1 MLLVGCVDAAR
12 VNVSKKEAIEDFI
25 ARSDKITEDF
35 SNTQLPPAPARTLVQ
50 FTYGPSSLKNFD
62 FLEYLVESKANLSSD
77 IIKQLKEE
85 ENNYLLSLDDKSSG
99 NFKVTERLEQYK
111 KDLKTYKKLS
121 EQTSVTFNNQPI
133 ISGLTDLS
141 RRAGLIAS
149 FPEEDTLKE
158 KNYLRGQY
166 SGTLLEI
173 MEKITSDFKLKLSF
187 KPDMKTIVFST
198 KFISENI
205 NKLSA
210 EKIKDTFAV
219 ANDSQTINEVISEI
233 SKKNDEL
240 TEEEISGY
248 ISEVESKSAQNFLK
262 TLLYQINSEQIYKK
276 KNAELSALRKTI
288 IFYSETSSKESI
300 KTVATFRPD
309 LKNGW
314 ERVIEKFSIYNDT
327 PDSMEKLLNN
337 YSVFREKCSQRKDS
351 NGKLVPSSTPVN
363 VTNNVN
369 NFLDNSVSIDSAT
382 NKNSFNDI
390 KTNANTNNGNI
401 NSNNTSLAGKNSSIN
416 TTSKTNTNNGNIN
429 SNNSSLG
436 NNNIQG
442 VVNSESQKT
451 DEQEKLITQSDPSFV
466 SSALTGCVTIN
477 KDSTGILVAGTV
489 VEAQLAARFISDQD
503 KPVKQAMLEV
513 YIMEV
518 TTDWQS
524 KIQSNI
530 AKQFKGGGGISSTKI
545 PDAATTLANQGILN
559 FTNIAN
565 PAKGI
570 NFSTINSS
578 KLNIQALIN
587 VIETNSI
594 GRNISNPVILVKDGE
609 TGSVSKLKT
618 IRDSLDTA
626 GVTTAGGSITNGG
639 QRIESVEVPL
649 KLDIKADINKHND
662 NIELSFNY
670 KETTLSDDAKT
681 DIKGKTQTLTASTV
695 ENAIISKLIA
705 QPGQI
710 IVMAGLKKETNSKG
724 ISGVPGITNLGPLS
738 TIASWFGGSQSASS
752 SGSELLVFIKPT
764 VITNLNSDK
773 IINQVNY

>member
-1 MLLVGCVDAAR
+1 MKSINKISLVLMCMLLVGCVDATR

-50 FTYGPSSLKNFD
+50 FTYGPTSLKNFD

-85 ENNYLLSLDDKSSG
+85 ENNYLLSLDDQSSG
-99 NFKVTERLEQYK
+99 NFKITKRLEQYK

-121 EQTSVTFNNQPI
+121 EQTAVTFNNQPV

-141 RRAGLIAS
+141 KRADLIPV
-149 FPEEDTLKE
+149 FLEEDAIKD
-158 KNYLRGQY
+158 KGYLRGQY
-166 SGTLLEI
+166 NGSLLEI
-173 MEKITSDFKLKLSF
+173 MEKIASDFKLKLSF
-187 KPDMKTIVFST
+187 KPDMKTIVFS
-198 KFISENI
+198 KDNISGNI
-205 NKLSA
+205 KLSA
-210 EKIKDTFAV
+210 DKIKDTFAV
-219 ANDSQTINEVISEI
+219 ANDSQKINEIIAQI

-240 TEEEISGY
+240 SDEEIKSFMA
-248 ISEVESKSAQNFLK
+248 EVESKSAQSFVRN
-262 TLLYQINSEQIYKK
+262 LLYQINQEQIYKK
-276 KNAELSALRKTI
+276 KNADLSTLRKSI
-288 IFYSETSSKESI
+288 IAYSEAASKDSI
-300 KTVATFRPD
+300 KTVATFNPN
-309 LKNGW
+309 LKNGS
-314 ERVIEKFSIYNDT
+314 EKVIEKFSVFNDT
-327 PDSMEKLLNN
+327 PESMFKLLNN
-337 YSVFREKCSQRKDS
+337 YSVFKEKCVQKQDKSGNLLPGNSPKLIQQINNNQNTNLNADQS
-351 NGKLVPSSTPVN
+351 NLK
-363 VTNNVN
+363 
-369 NFLDNSVSIDSAT
+369 
-382 NKNSFNDI
+382 
-390 KTNANTNNGNI
+390 NTNNLDQFNKPI
-401 NSNNTSLAGKNSSIN
+401 SQTPDVNKKEDLNKNT
-416 TTSKTNTNNGNIN
+416 TTSKT
-429 SNNSSLG
+429 
-436 NNNIQG
+436 
-442 VVNSESQKT
+442 SETTKNEDQN
-451 DEQEKLITQSDPSFV
+451 EKLITESDPSFV
-466 SSALTGCVTIN
+466 SAELTGCVVFS
-477 KDSTGILVAGTV
+477 KDSTGVLVAGTV
-489 VEAQLAARFISDQD
+489 VEAELAARFIADQD

-530 AKQFKGGGGISSTKI
+530 AKQFKGGGGISSTNI
-545 PDAATTLANQGILN
+545 PLSTTTLANQGILN

-565 PAKGI
+565 PTKGI

-609 TGSVSKLKT
+609 TGTVSKLKT
-618 IRDSLDTA
+618 IRDQLATGGVANSA
-626 GVTTAGGSITNGG
+626 GTVTAGGN
-639 QRIESVEVPL
+639 RIESVEVPL

-670 KETTLSDDAKT
+670 KETTLLDDART
-681 DIKGKTQTLTASTV
+681 SSSLTASTV
-695 ENAIISKLIA
+695 ENAIVSKLIA

-724 ISGVPGITNLGPLS
+724 ISGIPGITNLGPLS
-738 TIASWFGGSQSASS
+738 SIASWFGGSQSASS

>member
-1 MLLVGCVDAAR
+1 

-50 FTYGPSSLKNFD
+50 FTYGPTSLKNFD

-85 ENNYLLSLDDKSSG
+85 ENNYLLSLDDQSSG
-99 NFKVTERLEQYK
+99 NFKITKRLEQYK

-121 EQTSVTFNNQPI
+121 EQTAVTFNNQPV

-141 RRAGLIAS
+141 KRADLIPVFS
-149 FPEEDTLKE
+149 EEDAIKE
-158 KNYLRGQY
+158 KGYLRGQY
-166 SGTLLEI
+166 SGSLLEI
-173 MEKITSDFKLKLSF
+173 MEKIANDFKLKLSF
-187 KPDMKTIVFST
+187 KPDMKTIVFS
-198 KFISENI
+198 KDNISGNI
-205 NKLSA
+205 KLSA
-210 EKIKDTFAV
+210 DKIKDTFAV
-219 ANDSQTINEVISEI
+219 ANDSQKINEIIAQI

-240 TEEEISGY
+240 SDEEIKSFMA
-248 ISEVESKSAQNFLK
+248 EVESKSAQSFVRN
-262 TLLYQINSEQIYKK
+262 LLYQINQEQIYKK
-276 KNAELSALRKTI
+276 KNADLSTLRKSVI
-288 IFYSETSSKESI
+288 AYSESASKDSI
-300 KTVATFRPD
+300 KTVATFNPN
-309 LKNGW
+309 LKNGS
-314 ERVIEKFSIYNDT
+314 EKVIEKFSVFNDT
-327 PDSMEKLLNN
+327 PESMFKLLNN
-337 YSVFREKCSQRKDS
+337 YSVFKEKCVQKQDKSGNLLPGNSPKLIQQINNNQNTNLNADQS
-351 NGKLVPSSTPVN
+351 NLK
-363 VTNNVN
+363 
-369 NFLDNSVSIDSAT
+369 
-382 NKNSFNDI
+382 
-390 KTNANTNNGNI
+390 NTNNLDQFNKPI
-401 NSNNTSLAGKNSSIN
+401 SQTPDVNKKEDLNKNT
-416 TTSKTNTNNGNIN
+416 TTSKT
-429 SNNSSLG
+429 
-436 NNNIQG
+436 
-442 VVNSESQKT
+442 SETTKNEDQN
-451 DEQEKLITQSDPSFV
+451 EKLITESDPSFV
-466 SSALTGCVTIN
+466 SAELTGCVVFS
-477 KDSTGILVAGTV
+477 KDSTGVLVAGTV
-489 VEAQLAARFISDQD
+489 VEAELAARFIADQD

-530 AKQFKGGGGISSTKI
+530 AKQFKGGGGISSTNI
-545 PDAATTLANQGILN
+545 PLSTTTLANQGILN

-565 PAKGI
+565 PTKGI

-609 TGSVSKLKT
+609 TGTVSKLKT
-618 IRDSLDTA
+618 IRDQLATGGVANSA
-626 GVTTAGGSITNGG
+626 GTVTAGGN
-639 QRIESVEVPL
+639 RIESVEVPL

-670 KETTLSDDAKT
+670 KETTLLDDARSSSS
-681 DIKGKTQTLTASTV
+681 LTASTV
-695 ENAIISKLIA
+695 ENAIVSKLIA

-724 ISGVPGITNLGPLS
+724 ISGIPGITNLGPLS
-738 TIASWFGGSQSASS
+738 SIASWFGGSQSASS
-752 SGSELLVFIKPT
+752 SGTELLVFIKPT

>member
-1 MLLVGCVDAAR
+1 MNYINKSISIPIQGFMKSVKKISLVLMCMLLVGCVDAAR

-50 FTYGPSSLKNFD
+50 FTYGPTSLKNFD

-85 ENNYLLSLDDKSSG
+85 ENNYLLSLDDQSSS
-99 NFKVTERLEQYK
+99 NFKISKRLEQYK

-121 EQTSVTFNNQPI
+121 EQTSVTFNNQPM
-133 ISGLTDLS
+133 ISGLTELS
-141 RRAGLIAS
+141 KRADLIAT
-149 FPEEDTLKE
+149 FPEESSLKE
-158 KNYLRGQY
+158 KGYLRGQY
-166 SGTLLEI
+166 SGSLLEI
-173 MEKITSDFKLKLSF
+173 MEKIAGDSKLKLSF
-187 KPDMKTIVFST
+187 KPDMKTIVFSN
-198 KFISENI
+198 ENVSGNI
-205 NKLSA
+205 KLSA
-210 EKIKDTFAV
+210 DKIKDTFAV
-219 ANDSQTINEVISEI
+219 ANDSQKINEIIAKI

-240 TEEEISGY
+240 SDEEIKSFMA
-248 ISEVESKSAQNFLK
+248 EVDSKSAQSFVRN
-262 TLLYQINSEQIYKK
+262 LLYQINQEQIYKK
-276 KNAELSALRKTI
+276 KNADLSSLRKSI
-288 IFYSETSSKESI
+288 IAYSESAPKDSV
-300 KTVATFRPD
+300 KTVATFKSD
-309 LKNGW
+309 MKNGS
-314 ERVIEKFSIYNDT
+314 EKVIEKFSVFNDT
-327 PDSMEKLLNN
+327 PESMFKLLNN
-337 YSVFREKCSQRKDS
+337 YSVFKEKCVQKLDKNGNSLPS
-351 NGKLVPSSTPVN
+351 NSPKSIQQNLNNQNLSLNADQANFKNANSNLDQFNKPILQTADVNKVDPNKKEDQNKNPSSIKASEP
-363 VTNNVN
+363 
-369 NFLDNSVSIDSAT
+369 L
-382 NKNSFNDI
+382 KN
-390 KTNANTNNGNI
+390 
-401 NSNNTSLAGKNSSIN
+401 
-416 TTSKTNTNNGNIN
+416 
-429 SNNSSLG
+429 
-436 NNNIQG
+436 
-442 VVNSESQKT
+442 E
-451 DEQEKLITQSDPSFV
+451 EQSEKLITESDPSFV
-466 SSALTGCVTIN
+466 SAELTGCVVFS
-477 KDSTGILVAGTV
+477 KDSTGVLVAGTV
-489 VEAQLAARFISDQD
+489 VEAELAARFIADQD

-530 AKQFKGGGGISSTKI
+530 AKQFKGGGGVSSTNI
-545 PDAATTLANQGILN
+545 PLSTTTLANQGILN

-565 PAKGI
+565 PTKGI
-570 NFSTINSS
+570 NFSTINSN

-609 TGSVSKLKT
+609 TGTVSKLKT
-618 IRDSLDTA
+618 IRDQLATG
-626 GVTTAGGSITNGG
+626 GVANSGGTVTAGGN
-639 QRIESVEVPL
+639 RIESVDVPL

-670 KETTLSDDAKT
+670 KETTLLDDARSSSS
-681 DIKGKTQTLTASTV
+681 LTASTV
-695 ENAIISKLIA
+695 ENSIVSKLIA

-773 IINQVNY
+773 IIKQVNY